1 MSEMPTPADNSLAAE
16 KVRSFPQTPGV
27 YLMKDEAGRVIYI
40 GKAKNLRARA
50 GSYFLKAAA
59 EDPRTAKLVTEIRD
73 IDYLDAESEID
84 ALLMEARLIKDVL
97 PKFNRDLRDDK
108 TFPYLEIFTHEDF
121 PRVRF
126 TREPKS
132 RGTKLY
138 GPFANPRGLR
148 GAIQVLQKIFKF
160 RTCALDIDENDP
172 RWRWF
177 RPCLLHSIGQCTAPC
192 NLRISKDDYR
202 KGIRRLQRFLE
213 GGKNTLLGEVRE
225 EMAAAA
231 RDLHFEEAAR
241 LRDEIEMIESLDDRG
256 ELETHVQP
264 EVFPIDPK
272 RGLAGLQKVLR
283 LEKRPRTIEGIDIA
297 HIAGS
302 DTVAAVVQ
310 FIDGLPFKPGY
321 RRMRIQGVQGPD
333 DVASIREAVARRFHH
348 IREHGETP
356 PDILLIDGGLGQ
368 LHAAMAALG
377 ATAGLSGSDAVGQQP
392 GSSPTDTAGQVSDT
406 QMPVP
411 ISPWGGRTTVIS
423 LAKRE
428 ELVFTPGADEPL
440 RLSRH
445 SYALRLL
452 QYVRDE
458 AHRFAQHYH
467 HMLRRRSQLGE

>member
-1 MSEMPTPADNSLAAE
+1 MAETPPADNSLAAE

-27 YLMKDEAGRVIYI
+27 YLMKDDAGRVIYI

-59 EDPRTAKLVTEIRD
+59 EDPRTFKLVPEIRD
-73 IDYLDAESEID
+73 IDYIEAESEID
-84 ALLMEARLIKDVL
+84 ALLMEARLIKDIL

-126 TREPKS
+126 TREPRP

-160 RTCALDIDENDP
+160 RTCMLDIDESDK

-177 RPCLLHSIGQCTAPC
+177 RPCLLHALGQCTAPC
-192 NLRISKDDYR
+192 NLRISKAEYR
-202 KGIRRLQRFLE
+202 KDIRRLRHFLE
-213 GGKNTLLGEVRE
+213 GGKKALLAEVRA
-225 EMAAAA
+225 EMSDASKAQQ
-231 RDLHFEEAAR
+231 FEAAAR
-241 LRDEIEMIESLDDRG
+241 LRDEIEMLESLDDRG
-256 ELETHVQP
+256 ALETHVQP

-272 RGLAGLQKVLR
+272 KGLAGLQKVLR
-283 LEKRPRTIEGIDIA
+283 LKSQPRTIEGIDIA
-297 HIAGS
+297 HLAGTE
-302 DTVAAVVQ
+302 TVASVVQ
-310 FIDGLPFKPGY
+310 FLDGLPFKPGY
-321 RRMRIQGVQGPD
+321 RRMKIRGATGPD
-333 DVASIREAVARRFHH
+333 DTASIHEAVSRRFQHYAQ
-348 IREHGETP
+348 EGQSP
-356 PDILLIDGGLGQ
+356 PDILLIDGGKGQ
-368 LHAAMAALG
+368 LNAALSAIETAAG
-377 ATAGLSGSDAVGQQP
+377 TSVAGTLRVPSPDAGLSS
-392 GSSPTDTAGQVSDT
+392 TAAEH
-406 QMPVP
+406 PVP
-411 ISPWGGRTTVIS
+411 IVLA

-428 ELVFTPGADEPL
+428 ELIFIAGADEPL
-440 RLSRH
+440 RLTRH

-467 HMLRRRSQLGE
+467 HLLRRKSQLGE

>member
-1 MSEMPTPADNSLAAE
+1 MKTGSKGFLWIDSLMPDAPLPNDFSRAAE
-16 KVRSFPQTPGV
+16 KVRAFPQTPGV
-27 YLMKDEAGRVIYI
+27 YLMKDEAGRVIYV

-59 EDPRTAKLVTEIRD
+59 EDPRTAKLVLEIRD
-73 IDYLDAESEID
+73 IDYLDADSEID
-84 ALLMEARLIKDVL
+84 ALLMEARLIKDIL

-126 TREPKS
+126 TREPKA

-148 GAIQVLQKIFKF
+148 GAIQVLQKIFRF
-160 RTCALDIDENDP
+160 RTCSLDIDADSP

-177 RPCLLHSIGQCTAPC
+177 RPCLLHSIHQCTAPC
-192 NLRISKDDYR
+192 NLRISKEDYR
-202 KGIRRLQRFLE
+202 KGIRRLQGFLE
-213 GGKNTLLGEVRE
+213 GGRKRLLGEMRE
-225 EMAAAA
+225 EMATAS
-231 RDLHFEEAAR
+231 REMRFEEAAR
-241 LRDEIEMIESLDDRG
+241 LRDEMQMLESLDDRG
-256 ELETHVQP
+256 ALETHVQP

-283 LEKRPRTIEGIDIA
+283 LEQRPRTIEGIDIA
-297 HIAGS
+297 HTAGTE
-302 DTVAAVVQ
+302 TVASIVQ

-321 RRMRIQGVQGPD
+321 RRMRIEGVEGPD
-333 DVASIREAVARRFHH
+333 DTASIHEAVVRRFRRLRDAH
-348 IREHGETP
+348 ETP
-356 PDILLIDGGLGQ
+356 PDLLVIDGGRGQ
-368 LHAAMAALG
+368 LNAAL
-377 ATAGLSGSDAVGQQP
+377 AALTSLAFPKQ
-392 GSSPTDTAGQVSDT
+392 
-406 QMPVP
+406 
-411 ISPWGGRTTVIS
+411 TVVS

-428 ELVFTPGADEPL
+428 ELVFLPDADDPL

-452 QYVRDE
+452 QSVRDE

-467 HMLRRRSQLGE
+467 HLLRKKSQLGE

>member
-1 MSEMPTPADNSLAAE
+1 MTDIPSPADNSLAAE

-27 YLMKDEAGRVIYI
+27 YLMKDDAGRVIYV

-59 EDPRTAKLVTEIRD
+59 EDQRTAQLVLEIRD
-73 IDYLDAESEID
+73 IDYVDAESEID
-84 ALLMEARLIKDVL
+84 ALLMEARLIKDIL
-97 PKFNRDLRDDK
+97 PKFNRDLRDSK

-126 TREPKS
+126 TREPKP

-148 GAIQVLQKIFKF
+148 GAIQVLQKTFKF
-160 RTCALDIDENDP
+160 RTCSLDIDENDK
-172 RWRWF
+172 RWQWF

-192 NLRISKDDYR
+192 NLRISRDAYR
-202 KGIRRLQRFLE
+202 KDVHRLQRVLD
-213 GGKNTLLGEVRE
+213 GGTKTLLAEMNE
-225 EMAAAA
+225 EMTAAAKQL
-231 RDLHFEEAAR
+231 DFEEAAR
-241 LRDEIEMIESLDDRG
+241 LRDEIEMLESLDERG

-272 RGLAGLQKVLR
+272 RGLAGLQKVLH
-283 LEKRPRTIEGIDIA
+283 LAQRPRTIEGIDVA
-297 HIAGS
+297 HTAGTE
-302 DTVAAVVQ
+302 TVASVVQ

-321 RRMRIQGVQGPD
+321 KRMRIRGVQGPD
-333 DVASIREAVARRFHH
+333 DVACIHEAVLRRFQH
-348 IREHGETP
+348 IRQEGETP
-356 PDILLIDGGLGQ
+356 PDILLIDGGRGQ
-368 LHAAMAALG
+368 LNAAL
-377 ATAGLSGSDAVGQQP
+377 AALSAVDVQRQ
-392 GSSPTDTAGQVSDT
+392 
-406 QMPVP
+406 
-411 ISPWGGRTTVIS
+411 TVIS

-428 ELVFTPGADEPL
+428 ELVFTPLAEEPL
-440 RLSRH
+440 HLSRH

-467 HMLRRRSQLGE
+467 HLLRRKSQLGE

>member
-1 MSEMPTPADNSLAAE
+1 VLF
-16 KVRSFPQTPGV
+16 RS
-27 YLMKDEAGRVIYI
+27 
-40 GKAKNLRARA
+40 
-50 GSYFLKAAA
+50 
-59 EDPRTAKLVTEIRD
+59 
-73 IDYLDAESEID
+73 LDAESEID
-84 ALLMEARLIKDVL
+84 ALLMEARLIKDIL

-132 RGTKLY
+132 RGTKLF

-160 RTCALDIDENDP
+160 RTCTLDIDENDR

-177 RPCLLHSIGQCTAPC
+177 RPCLLASINQCTAPC
-192 NLRISKDDYR
+192 NLRISKEEYR
-202 KGIRRLQRFLE
+202 KNIRRLQRFLE
-213 GGKNTLLGEVRE
+213 GGKSTLLGELRE

-231 RDLHFEEAAR
+231 RELRFEEAGQ
-241 LRDEIEMIESLDDRG
+241 LRDEIEMLESLDDRG

-272 RGLAGLQKVLR
+272 RGLAGLRKVLH
-283 LEKRPRTIEGIDIA
+283 LAERPRTIEGVDIA
-297 HIAGS
+297 HTAGTE
-302 DTVAAVVQ
+302 TVASVVQ

-321 RRMRIQGVQGPD
+321 KRMKIRGVEGPD
-333 DVASIREAVARRFHH
+333 DVASIYEAVARRFQR
-348 IREHGETP
+348 ILREGETP
-356 PDILLIDGGLGQ
+356 PDILLVDGGKGQ
-368 LHAAMAALG
+368 LHAALSALASLGEKGTGWKPATGDRGESESG
-377 ATAGLSGSDAVGQQP
+377 AL
-392 GSSPTDTAGQVSDT
+392 
-406 QMPVP
+406 PVP
-411 ISPWGGRTTVIS
+411 FSPWGGRTTVVS

-428 ELVFTPGADEPL
+428 ELVFTAEADEPL
-440 RLSRH
+440 HLSRH

-467 HMLRRRSQLGE
+467 HLLRRRSQLGE

>member
-1 MSEMPTPADNSLAAE
+1 MPEMPKPADNSLAAE

-27 YLMKDEAGRVIYI
+27 YLMKDQSGRVIYV

-59 EDPRTAKLVTEIRD
+59 EDSRTAKLVEEIRD

-84 ALLMEARLIKDVL
+84 ALLIEARLIKDIL

-126 TREPKS
+126 TREPKA

-160 RTCALDIDENDP
+160 RTCTLDIDEIDP

-177 RPCLLHSIGQCTAPC
+177 RPCLLHSIAQCTAPC
-192 NLRISKDDYR
+192 NLRISKEDYR
-202 KGIRRLQRFLE
+202 KGIHRLQRFLE
-213 GGKNTLLGEVRE
+213 GDKNRLLAEMRE
-225 EMAAAA
+225 EMETAAKAL
-231 RDLHFEEAAR
+231 RFEEAAR
-241 LRDEIEMIESLDDRG
+241 LRDEIEMIESLDQRG

-272 RGLAGLQKVLR
+272 RGLAGLQKVLH
-283 LEKRPRTIEGIDIA
+283 LDHRPRTIEGIDIA
-297 HIAGS
+297 HTAGT

-321 RRMRIQGVQGPD
+321 RRMKIRGVEGPD
-333 DVASIREAVARRFHH
+333 DVASIHEAVLRRMQH
-348 IREHGETP
+348 IEREGETP
-356 PDILLIDGGLGQ
+356 PDILLIDGGRGQ
-368 LHAAMAALG
+368 LNAALAALDATADFSSG
-377 ATAGLSGSDAVGQQP
+377 ATAGLPSSGGSEPNSPPLTPLDKPAVAP
-392 GSSPTDTAGQVSDT
+392 NVH
-406 QMPVP
+406 
-411 ISPWGGRTTVIS
+411 W
-423 LAKRE
+423 
-428 ELVFTPGADEPL
+428 
-440 RLSRH
+440 
-445 SYALRLL
+445 
-452 QYVRDE
+452 
-458 AHRFAQHYH
+458 
-467 HMLRRRSQLGE
+467 